1 MKKWTCL
8 AVALGLCASAAP
20 AKEPKP
26 ATPLFASDTPI
37 QVTIKGPMAS
47 LVSNRAA
54 VARPATLSAQ
64 GVTYPIT
71 LTPRGIT
78 RLSKDTCEFP
88 PLRVDFTQ
96 PAPPGSLFEHQKHL
110 KLTVFCKRAADF
122 QQKILLEYSAY
133 RLYNL
138 MTPESFR
145 ARLAKIDYV
154 DETGRPYISRVGF
167 FVEDFSEVAK
177 RNGMSQAHM
186 GALVPLT
193 QIDAASGARFAIFE
207 DMISNYD
214 WSMRAGPKGT
224 ECCHNAR
231 LMSGAPG
238 SPLIPVPYDFDYSGL
253 VDAPYAIPPEGI
265 PVNDVRQRDYR
276 GYCAHQD
283 QARAIA
289 AQLSPRRAEFTSLF
303 ATIPGLD
310 PREQGKAAA
319 FINGFFADL
328 DSGRLLKSCVS

>member
-1 MKKWTCL
+1 
-8 AVALGLCASAAP
+8 
-20 AKEPKP
+20 
-26 ATPLFASDTPI
+26 
-37 QVTIKGPMAS
+37 
-47 LVSNRAA
+47 
-54 VARPATLSAQ
+54 
-64 GVTYPIT
+64 
-71 LTPRGIT
+71 
-78 RLSKDTCEFP
+78 LSKETCEFP
-88 PLRVDFTQ
+88 PLRVDLTQ

-110 KLTVFCKRAADF
+110 KLTVFCKRSPEF
-122 QQKILLEYSAY
+122 QQKVLLEYSAY

-145 ARLAKIDYV
+145 ARLANIDYL

-167 FVEDFSEVAK
+167 FVEDFGDVAK
-177 RNGMSQAHM
+177 RNGMTQAHM
-186 GALVPLT
+186 GAVVPLA
-193 QIDAASGARFAIFE
+193 QIDPAGGARFAVFE

-231 LMSGAPG
+231 LMSAAPG
-238 SPLIPVPYDFDYSGL
+238 AALTPVPYDFDFSGL
-253 VDAPYAIPPEGI
+253 VDAPYAVPPDGI

-289 AQLSPRRAEFTSLF
+289 AQLSPRRAEFTGLF
-303 ATIPGLD
+303 ATIPGLE

-319 FINGFFADL
+319 FIQGFFADL
-328 DSGRLLKSCVS
+328 DSGRLLKSCVG

>member
-1 MKKWTCL
+1 MKRL
-8 AVALGLCASAAP
+8 IFALVLGFGASP
-20 AKEPKP
+20 VIAKEPKP

-37 QVTIKGPMAS
+37 EVTIKGPMSS
-47 LVSNRAA
+47 LATNRAE
-54 VARPATLSAQ
+54 VARPATMTVN

-78 RLSKDTCEFP
+78 RLSKETCEFP
-88 PLRVDFTQ
+88 PLRVELTQ

-110 KLTVFCKRAADF
+110 KLTVFCKRAAEF

-138 MTPESFR
+138 MTQESFR
-145 ARLAKIDYV
+145 ARLANIDYV
-154 DETGRPYISRVGF
+154 DDSGRPYISRVGF
-167 FVEDFSEVAK
+167 FVEDFSDVAK
-177 RNGMSQAHM
+177 RNGMTQARM
-186 GALVPLT
+186 GSLVPLT
-193 QIDAASGARFAIFE
+193 QIDPAAGARFAIFE

-231 LMSGAPG
+231 LMSGKPG
-238 SPLIPVPYDFDYSGL
+238 SLLTPVPYDFDYSGL

-289 AQLSPRRAEFTSLF
+289 AQLSARRGEFTGLF

-310 PREQGKAAA
+310 PREQGKAAS
-319 FINGFFADL
+319 FIQGFFADL